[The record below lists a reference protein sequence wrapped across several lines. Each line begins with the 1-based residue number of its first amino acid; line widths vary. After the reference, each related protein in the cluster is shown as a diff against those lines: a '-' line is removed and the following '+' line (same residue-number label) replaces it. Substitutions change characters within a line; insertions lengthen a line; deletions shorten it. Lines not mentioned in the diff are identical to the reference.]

1 MNITNIESFINNGNE
16 INNNITYITGLWDIK
31 RGNMDSGNFN
41 WNRKFED
48 YTNYL
53 KKLLS
58 TNKNFV
64 VFGDINIKNIV
75 NEYKNAIFVY
85 YSIDKFKTEFPFYNK
100 VNNIRLDTKW
110 LHQEG
115 AEWLKTSPQATLELF
130 NPVTMSKMYFLK
142 QISISNPF
150 ISQRFYWV
158 DAGIIRTHDQT
169 IFTNLENKLIKYDK
183 FLFLKFKYEVNTE
196 IHGFQRFAINKYCNT
211 NNVNYVARA
220 QFFGGLLSNI
230 NNVINEYN
238 NILEK
243 TLNDGY
249 MGTEESIFTIM
260 TYTKP
265 DLYNLVLIKE
275 NDGINT
281 LNSL

>member
-1 MNITNIESFINNGNE
+1 
-16 INNNITYITGLWDIK
+16 
-31 RGNMDSGNFN
+31 
-41 WNRKFED
+41 
-48 YTNYL
+48 
-53 KKLLS
+53 
-58 TNKNFV
+58 
-64 VFGDINIKNIV
+64 
-75 NEYKNAIFVY
+75 
-85 YSIDKFKTEFPFYNK
+85 
-100 VNNIRLDTKW
+100 
-110 LHQEG
+110 
-115 AEWLKTSPQATLELF
+115 
-130 NPVTMSKMYFLK
+130 MYFLK

-150 ISQRFYWV
+150 NSERFYWV
-158 DAGIIRTHDQT
+158 DAGIIRTHDQA
-169 IFTNLENKLIKYDK
+169 IFTNLEHKLIKYDK
-183 FLFLKFKYEVNTE
+183 FLFLKFKYELNNE

-230 NNVINEYN
+230 NYVINEYN